1 MAKIGGVI
9 PTPLRGVTFTEEDL
23 ARSTDRATVR
33 WTESAENI
41 STREAIAI
49 LGDCSIGIGSWGT
62 PWPNEEL
69 LAGYPRAEFVGPRR
83 A

>member
-1 MAKIGGVI
+1 MW
-9 PTPLRGVTFTEEDL
+9 
-23 ARSTDRATVR
+23 

-62 PWPNEEL
+62 PWPDEEL
-69 LAGYPRAEFVGPRR
+69 LAGYPELRLWVYAELR
-83 A
+83 